1 MTIAEIKSIL
11 PPVAVW
17 MAKQAIMEG
26 IKAYHKA
33 QEQYSIEETKQKA
46 GKPYD
51 YTLAHAYNEGM
62 KISAEILWKLF
73 ASCSADCQR
82 AIAEVAKKRDGYC
95 GYPENYFDD
104 FVNALERVQG
114 HSVYIRVT
122 E

>member
-33 QEQYSIEETKQKA
+33 EETKQKA

-51 YTLAHAYNEGM
+51 YALAHAYNEGM

-95 GYPENYFDD
+95 GCPENYFDD

-114 HSVYIRVT
+114 HSVHIRVT